1 MGTNG
6 NRVSEGIRAWMMR
19 LNDEPGWREWSRSRT
34 GRVMYF
40 DDPLEDV
47 EDLPR
52 EYVFRPPLDK
62 QHTVIIQYL
71 GLQQSANVLRQCEY
85 YFRRYPFRGL
95 LVTRHEHLTNICE
108 MYFSRIFELKERIKK
123 YLNALATIPAPDC
136 MDIGKFIKQFEKE
149 FDQEIRARNSVHHH
163 ERFEDVTLA
172 RLFLTETIIKGAE
185 LNEYRRLS
193 REWVHR
199 VRRRSAKADQF
210 LEAVAEVTL
219 LRCDFLK
226 TQGASEGKVY
236 NGESS

>member
-71 GLQQSANVLRQCEY
+71 GAPTCFASANI
-85 YFRRYPFRGL
+85 
-95 LVTRHEHLTNICE
+95 T
-108 MYFSRIFELKERIKK
+108 S
-123 YLNALATIPAPDC
+123 A
-136 MDIGKFIKQFEKE
+136 DIHFAG
-149 FDQEIRARNSVHHH
+149 
-163 ERFEDVTLA
+163 
-172 RLFLTETIIKGAE
+172 
-185 LNEYRRLS
+185 
-193 REWVHR
+193 
-199 VRRRSAKADQF
+199 
-210 LEAVAEVTL
+210 
-219 LRCDFLK
+219 C
-226 TQGASEGKVY
+226 
-236 NGESS
+236 